1 MKKSASAFV
10 SELMVYLLV
19 LAGFNGSVWLGTVW
33 MRHQISE
40 TAELTKQTER
50 RLVAVERRLA
60 ETSARLASE
69 QSPQTLES
77 RNREMQLGLVRPAEL
92 HIVRI
97 EESPEERLAAMR
109 NFEIFSKEVIT
120 GDESVRFTLI
130 NPGAR

>member
-130 NPGAR
+130 NPGVR

>member
-33 MRHQISE
+33 TRHQISE

>member
-1 MKKSASAFV
+1 
-10 SELMVYLLV
+10 MVYLLV

>member
-10 SELMVYLLV
+10 SEFMVYLLV

-40 TAELTKQTER
+40 TAELTKQTES

-60 ETSARLASE
+60 ETTARLAGE

-77 RNREMQLGLVRPAEL
+77 KNREMQLGLVRPAEL

-109 NFEIFSKEVIT
+109 NFEIFAKEAVA
-120 GDESVRFTLI
+120 GDEPVRFSLV
-130 NPGAR
+130 NPGTR

>member
-130 NPGAR
+130 NSGAR

>member
-130 NPGAR
+130 NPGPR

>member
-77 RNREMQLGLVRPAEL
+77 KNREMQLGLVRPAEL

-130 NPGAR
+130 NPGPR

>member
-40 TAELTKQTER
+40 TDELTKQTER

>member
-77 RNREMQLGLVRPAEL
+77 KNHEMQLGLVRPAEL

-109 NFEIFSKEVIT
+109 NFEIFSKEVVT

-130 NPGAR
+130 NPGTR

>member
-19 LAGFNGSVWLGTVW
+19 FNGSVWLGTVW

-77 RNREMQLGLVRPAEL
+77 KNREMQLGLVRPAEL

-130 NPGAR
+130 NSGAR

>member
-40 TAELTKQTER
+40 TAEHTKQTER

-69 QSPQTLES
+69 QSPQTLEDK
-77 RNREMQLGLVRPAEL
+77 NREMQLGLVRPAEQ